1 MAKDT
6 IVLSLN
12 CGSSSVKYQLYNWT
26 SKEIMAK
33 GLVERV
39 CAESSFIIHEVPH
52 RDPHKAERSCPNH
65 EVAIQLILDTLLHEN
80 HPVISDINQ
89 ITAVGHR
96 VVHGGEKFAKS
107 TLVTEEV
114 INTFEE
120 LAALAPLHNPPNVLG
135 IRAAQALMPNI
146 PHVAVMDTAF
156 HQTMPRTSYI
166 YAVPYEWYEKY
177 GVRRYGFHG
186 TSHLYVARRAAVML
200 KKDPFEVNLITCH
213 IGNGVSLAAIRNGCS
228 YDTSLGLS
236 TMEGL
241 VMGTRCGDVDP
252 GLMPFICGK
261 EKLTTREVE
270 SIYLKKSGVLGISG
284 KYIDRRD
291 IENAMA
297 QGDER
302 ARLAFE
308 IEAYKLRKYIG
319 AYYAA
324 LGHLDAIVFTG
335 GAGEMGPH
343 LRQQTVSGLDEM
355 GIVLDQ
361 ERNATAKNRNHEFV
375 ISADGSRVKMFVIPT
390 DEELVF
396 TEDVVAII
404 EGRYD
409 VHTNFKYSFQSSDY
423 RNQMRDEAY
432 QRSLDE
438 KKAKQ

>member
-1 MAKDT
+1 MANDI

-26 SKEIMAK
+26 QKEVIAK

-39 CAESSFIIHEVPH
+39 YTESSFIIHEVPH
-52 RDPHKAERSCPNH
+52 RDPKKVERSCPNH
-65 EVAIQLILDTLLHEN
+65 EVAIQLILDTLLHED
-80 HPVISDINQ
+80 HPVISDIKQ

-107 TLVTEEV
+107 TLITEEV
-114 INTFEE
+114 IKTFED

-135 IRAAQALMPNI
+135 IRAAQALMPTI

-156 HQTMPRTSYI
+156 HQTMTKTSYI
-166 YAVPYEWYEKY
+166 YPVPYEWYEKY

-200 KKDPFEVNLITCH
+200 GKKPFEVNLITCH
-213 IGNGVSLAAIRNGCS
+213 IGNGVSLTAIKNGCS
-228 YDTSLGLS
+228 HDTSLGLS

-261 EKLTTREVE
+261 EKLTTKEVE

-291 IENAMA
+291 IEKAMDE
-297 QGDER
+297 GDER
-302 ARLAFE
+302 AKLAFD

-319 AYYAA
+319 AYYAS
-324 LGHLDAIVFTG
+324 LGHVDAIVFTG
-335 GAGEMGPH
+335 GVGEMGPR
-343 LRQQTVSGLDEM
+343 LRYQAVSGLEEM
-355 GIVLDQ
+355 GIVLDP
-361 ERNATAKNRNHEFV
+361 ERNTAAKNRNHEFV
-375 ISADGSRVKMFVIPT
+375 ISADSSKIKMFVIPT

-404 EGRYD
+404 ERRYD
-409 VHTNFKYSFQSSDY
+409 VHTNFKYSFEDASY
-423 RNQMRDEAY
+423 KNMMRDEAY
-432 QRSLDE
+432 QRDME
-438 KKAKQ
+438 KKKQK

>member
-1 MAKDT
+1 MANDI

-26 SKEIMAK
+26 QKGIMAK

-39 CAESSFIIHEVPH
+39 STESSFIIHEVPH

-65 EVAIQLILDTLLHEN
+65 EVAIQLILDTMLHEN
-80 HPVISDINQ
+80 HPVISDIKE

-107 TLVTEEV
+107 TLITEEV
-114 INTFEE
+114 IKTFED
-120 LAALAPLHNPPNVLG
+120 LSALAPLHNPPNVLG
-135 IRAAQALMPNI
+135 IRAAQALMPTI

-156 HQTMPRTSYI
+156 HQTMPKTSYI
-166 YAVPYEWYEKY
+166 YPVPYEWYEKY
-177 GVRRYGFHG
+177 AVRRYGFHG

-200 KKDPFEVNLITCH
+200 EKKPFDVNLITCH
-213 IGNGVSLAAIRNGCS
+213 IGNGVSLTAIKNGCS
-228 YDTSLGLS
+228 HDTSLGLS

-252 GLMPFICGK
+252 GLMPFICNK

-291 IENAMA
+291 IEKAMDE
-297 QGDER
+297 GDER
-302 ARLAFE
+302 SKLAFE
-308 IEAYKLRKYIG
+308 IESYKLRKYIG
-319 AYYAA
+319 AYYAS
-324 LGHLDAIVFTG
+324 LGHVDAIVFTG
-335 GAGEMGPH
+335 GAGEMGPR
-343 LRQQTVSGLDEM
+343 LRAQAVSGLEEM

-361 ERNATAKNRNHEFV
+361 KRNKAAKNRNHEFV
-375 ISADGSRVKMFVIPT
+375 ISSEDSKVKMFVIPT

-404 EGRYD
+404 ERRYD
-409 VHTNFKYSFQSSDY
+409 VHTNFKYSFEDPGY
-423 RNQMRDEAY
+423 RNNMRDEAY
-432 QRSLDE
+432 QRDME
-438 KKAKQ
+438 KKQK